1 MSKIF
6 KNIVFTSKTKQ
17 THHHLTKLSVHTFW
31 LTKRFKSKIE
41 YRLKQIPVQ
50 QIKVWK
56 DAQAR
61 KLDREGIA
69 ELAKSIR
76 AEGLQN
82 PPLVQKEGRSTYM
95 LMAGQRRLA
104 ALKRLRAK
112 KIPVLVITKNT
123 QYDLHDAKAASVIE
137 NIHRKNMNQ
146 KELANSC
153 VFLAEQ
159 LKSQSKAAR
168 TLGMSI
174 ATFKKLHGFA
184 GVPEK
189 LKNLVPKLISRD
201 DATKLHIALPNINK
215 AILVANR
222 ISKYDSPTRKQY
234 IKILA
239 NNPKMSHAAILKRV
253 KKIKTKQ
260 KIPIVLSKRQSTF
273 LAKQSER
280 KDMNPDELAQKIVSD
295 WIKKRI

>member
-1 MSKIF
+1 MA
-6 KNIVFTSKTKQ
+6 
-17 THHHLTKLSVHTFW
+17 
-31 LTKRFKSKIE
+31 KRFKSKIE
-41 YRLKQIPVQ
+41 YKLRHIPIKQIV
-50 QIKVWK
+50 VWK

-82 PPLVQKEGRSTYM
+82 PPLVQKEGRNTYK

-112 KIPVLVITKNT
+112 KIPVLVITKST

-137 NIHRKNMNQ
+137 NIHRKDMNQ

-153 VFLAEQ
+153 VFLAEN
-159 LKSQSKAAR
+159 LKSQSKAAK

-174 ATFKKLHGFA
+174 VTFKKLHGFA

-189 LKNLVPKLISRD
+189 LKALVPKTITRD
-201 DATKLHIALPNINK
+201 DATKLHIAVPNTGK
-215 AILVANR
+215 AVLIAQK
-222 ISKYDSPTRKQY
+222 ISKYDSVIRKQY
-234 IKILA
+234 IKILTA
-239 NNPKMSHAAILKRV
+239 NPKMGHATILKRA
-253 KKIKTKQ
+253 KKIKTRQ
-260 KIPIVLSKRQSTF
+260 KIPIVLSKRQSKF

-280 KDMNPDELAQKIVSD
+280 KDMDTDELARQIVAD

>member
-1 MSKIF
+1 MA
-6 KNIVFTSKTKQ
+6 
-17 THHHLTKLSVHTFW
+17 
-31 LTKRFKSKIE
+31 KRFKSRIE
-41 YRLKQIPVQ
+41 YRLREVPVR

-61 KLDREGIA
+61 RLDRDGIS
-69 ELAKSIR
+69 ELAKSIK

-82 PPLVQKEGRSTYM
+82 PPLVQKEGRGTYL

-112 KIPVLVITKNT
+112 KVPVLVITKKT
-123 QYDLHDAKAASVIE
+123 RYELEDAKAASVIE

-168 TLGMSI
+168 TIGMSLP
-174 ATFKKLHGFA
+174 TFKKLHGFA

-189 LKNLVPKLISRD
+189 IKALVPKTISRD
-201 DATKLHIALPNINK
+201 EATKLHVAVPSVKKAVLIAG
-215 AILVANR
+215 R
-222 ISKYDSPTRKQY
+222 ISKYGSPIRRQY
-234 IKILA
+234 IRILA
-239 NNPKMSHAAILKRV
+239 ENPKMRHDAILRRA
-253 KKIKTKQ
+253 KKLKTRQ
-260 KIPIVLSKRQSTF
+260 KIPIVLSKRQSNF
-273 LAKQSER
+273 LDRQAEHRGMDSDGLAK
-280 KDMNPDELAQKIVSD
+280 KIVAD

>member
-1 MSKIF
+1 MA
-6 KNIVFTSKTKQ
+6 
-17 THHHLTKLSVHTFW
+17 
-31 LTKRFKSKIE
+31 KRFKSKIE
-41 YRLKQIPVQ
+41 YKLKQIPIK
-50 QIKVWK
+50 QIVVWK

-61 KLDREGIA
+61 KLDRDGIT

-82 PPLVQKEGRSTYM
+82 PPLLQKEGRSTYK

-112 KIPVLVITKNT
+112 KIPALVITKRT
-123 QYDLHDAKAASVIE
+123 EYDLHDAKAASVIE

-146 KELANSC
+146 KELAQSC
-153 VFLAEQ
+153 VFLAEE
-159 LKSQSKAAR
+159 LNSQAKAAK

-189 LKNLVPKLISRD
+189 LKVLVPRTISRD
-201 DATKLHIALPNINK
+201 EATKLHVAVPNTKKAVLIANK
-215 AILVANR
+215 
-222 ISKYDSPTRKQY
+222 ISKYGSPIRKQY
-234 IKILA
+234 IKILTK
-239 NNPKMSHAAILKRV
+239 NPRMGHAAILKRA
-253 KKIKTKQ
+253 KKIKTIQ
-260 KIPIVLSKRQSTF
+260 KIPVVLSKRQSNF
-273 LAKQSER
+273 LSRQSER
-280 KDMNPDELAQKIVSD
+280 NDMDVQDFTKKIVAD

>member
-1 MSKIF
+1 MA
-6 KNIVFTSKTKQ
+6 T
-17 THHHLTKLSVHTFW
+17 
-31 LTKRFKSKIE
+31 RFKSRID
-41 YRLKQIPVQ
+41 YRLREIPVR

-82 PPLVQKEGRSTYM
+82 PPLVQKEGPNTYM

-112 KIPVLVITKNT
+112 KIPALVITKKT
-123 QYDLHDAKAASVIE
+123 QYELQDAKAASVIE

-146 KELANSC
+146 KDLANSC

-159 LKSQSKAAR
+159 LESQTKAAR

-174 ATFKKLHGFA
+174 QTFKKLHGFA

-189 LKNLVPKLISRD
+189 LKALVPKTITRD
-201 DATKLHIALPNINK
+201 EATKLHVAIPNTNK
-215 AILVANR
+215 AVMIANR
-222 ISKYDSPTRKQY
+222 ISRYGSPVRKQY
-234 IKILA
+234 IRILTE
-239 NNPKMSHAAILKRV
+239 NPKMRHDAVLKRARRL
-253 KKIKTKQ
+253 KTRQ
-260 KIPIVLSKRQSTF
+260 KIPVVLSKRQATF
-273 LAKQSER
+273 LERQSER
-280 KDMNPDELAQKIVSD
+280 KGMDADDLAHKIVSD
-295 WIKKRI
+295 WIRKRI

>member
-1 MSKIF
+1 MA
-6 KNIVFTSKTKQ
+6 
-17 THHHLTKLSVHTFW
+17 
-31 LTKRFKSKIE
+31 KRFKSKIE
-41 YRLKQIPVQ
+41 YRLRQIPVNK
-50 QIKVWK
+50 IIVWK

-76 AEGLQN
+76 TEGLQN
-82 PPLVQKEGRSTYM
+82 PPLVQKEGRSTYK

-112 KIPVLVITKNT
+112 KIPALVITKNT
-123 QYDLHDAKAASVIE
+123 EYDLHDAKAASVIE

-146 KELANSC
+146 RELANSC
-153 VFLAEQ
+153 VFLAEE

-189 LKNLVPKLISRD
+189 LKVLVPKVITRD
-201 DATKLHIALPNINK
+201 EATKLHIAVPNTNK
-215 AILVANR
+215 AVIIANK
-222 ISKYDSPTRKQY
+222 ISKYGAPVRKQY
-234 IKILA
+234 IKILTA
-239 NNPKMSHAAILKRV
+239 NPKMGHATLLKRA

-260 KIPIVLSKRQSTF
+260 KIPIILSKRQSNF

-280 KDMNPDELAQKIVSD
+280 RDMDTDEFAKKIVAD

>member
-1 MSKIF
+1 MA
-6 KNIVFTSKTKQ
+6 
-17 THHHLTKLSVHTFW
+17 
-31 LTKRFKSKIE
+31 KRFKSRID
-41 YRLKQIPVQ
+41 YRLRDVPVK

-82 PPLVQKEGRSTYM
+82 PPLVQKVGKEYM

-112 KIPVLVITKNT
+112 KIPVLVITRNT
-123 QYDLHDAKAASVIE
+123 HYDLEDAKAASVIE
-137 NIHRKNMNQ
+137 NIHRKDMSQ

-153 VFLAEQ
+153 VFIAEQ
-159 LKSQSKAAR
+159 LNSQSKAAR
-168 TLGMSI
+168 SLGLSMP
-174 ATFKKLHGFA
+174 TFKKLHGFA

-189 LKNLVPKLISRD
+189 LKDLVPKTISRD
-201 DATKLHIALPNINK
+201 EATRLHIAIPNTNNAVLIANK
-215 AILVANR
+215 
-222 ISKYDSPTRKQY
+222 ISRYDPAVRRQY

-239 NNPKMSHAAILKRV
+239 ANPKMNHDTILKQAKRIKFK
-253 KKIKTKQ
+253 KKILLT
-260 KIPIVLSKRQSTF
+260 LSKRQSSF

-280 KDMNPDELAQKIVSD
+280 RDMEPDELAHKILAD